1 MSDGQQ
7 REVVDLTGELRDLVG
22 ECELTGRRTTFARNG
37 RPVAVIVS
45 QDEYAALRETI
56 DIGNDAGLRE
66 AIAISEEQ
74 TAKNA
79 LMLVEDLFEM
89 E

>member
-1 MSDGQQ
+1 MDEKQ
-7 REVVDLTGELRDLVG
+7 REVIDLTGELRDLVG
-22 ECELTGRRTTFARNG
+22 ECELTGRRTTFSRNG
-37 RPVAVIVS
+37 RPVAVIIS

-56 DIGNDAGLRE
+56 DIANDAGLRE

-74 TAKNA
+74 TARNE
-79 LMLVEDLFEM
+79 LMLVEDLFEI

>member
-1 MSDGQQ
+1 MDREQL

-22 ECELTGRRTTFARNG
+22 ECELTGRRTTFSRNG

-56 DIGNDAGLRE
+56 DISNDVSLRE
-66 AIAISEEQ
+66 SIALGEEQ
-74 TAKNA
+74 VKRGAM
-79 LMLVEDLFEM
+79 LLVEDLLEI

>member
-1 MSDGQQ
+1 MSEGQQ

-22 ECELTGRRTTFARNG
+22 ECELTGRRTTFSRNG
-37 RPVAVIVS
+37 RAVAVIVS

-56 DIGNDAGLRE
+56 DIGNDAVLRE
-66 AIAISEEQ
+66 AIAIGEEQ
-74 TAKNA
+74 TSRNA
-79 LMLVEDLFEM
+79 LMLVEDLLEI

>member
-1 MSDGQQ
+1 MDREQL

-22 ECELTGRRTTFARNG
+22 ECELTGRRTTFSRNG

-56 DIGNDAGLRE
+56 DISNDASLRE
-66 AIAISEEQ
+66 SIALGEEQ
-74 TAKNA
+74 VKRGAM
-79 LMLVEDLFEM
+79 LLVEDLLEI

>member
-1 MSDGQQ
+1 MSGGQQ

-56 DIGNDAGLRE
+56 DIANDAVLRE
-66 AIAISEEQ
+66 AIALSEEQ

-79 LMLVEDLFEM
+79 LMLVEDLFET

>member
-1 MSDGQQ
+1 MDRELL
-7 REVVDLTGELRDLVG
+7 REVVDLSGELRDLVG
-22 ECELTGRRTTFARNG
+22 ECELTGRRTTFSRNG

-56 DIGNDAGLRE
+56 DISNDVSLRE
-66 AIAISEEQ
+66 SIALGEEQ
-74 TAKNA
+74 VKRGAM
-79 LMLVEDLFEM
+79 LLVEDLLEI

>member
-1 MSDGQQ
+1 MDEKH
-7 REVVDLTGELRDLVG
+7 REVIDLTGELRDMVG
-22 ECELTGRRTTFARNG
+22 ECELTGRRTTFSRNG
-37 RPVAVIVS
+37 RPVAVIIS

-56 DIGNDAGLRE
+56 DIANDAGLRE

-74 TAKNA
+74 TARNA

>member
-22 ECELTGRRTTFARNG
+22 ECELTGRRTTFSRNG

-56 DIGNDAGLRE
+56 DIGNDAGLRA

-74 TAKNA
+74 TSKNA
-79 LMLVEDLFEM
+79 LMLVEDLLELK
-89 E
+89 